1 MANLFRGRLARTE
14 GAHFAKEERRLVRD
28 AAERLRRAAGAE
40 AAARRGAIARAA
52 AANAPAPTVDVLPEV
67 RACVRAPGAGREERR
82 RRRRR
87 RRKTRRAC
95 PERSR
100 LAATGGACVG

>member
-14 GAHFAKEERRLVRD
+14 GAHFAKEERRLVQD

-67 RACVRAPGAGREERR
+67 RACVRACAGGGERR
-82 RRRRR
+82 
-87 RRKTRRAC
+87 KKKKKKKKKKKDAAC
-95 PERSR
+95 LP
-100 LAATGGACVG
+100 